1 MIHIFGSSGF
11 LGSNLSKFFF
21 KKKIKHKK
29 FTSKKK
35 IKNFLNYNKASF
47 KLIKNEDTVIFLIA
61 PTSVQKIEN
70 NKRFYLQF
78 NNKVKKILRSIN
90 SKAYLIYISSDY
102 VYSGKKN
109 FYFDNA
115 KSDPI
120 NFYGK
125 LKVLMENEIKKK
137 FSKFIILRSPKIFSN
152 NLRDKTLYRDIFR
165 NLKQKKMV
173 KTFNDQKIQLL
184 NIEDFLKIIF
194 KIIQTKNNI
203 TGIYNIVG
211 KTISRKI
218 FAQLI
223 AKKYNLD
230 KRLILTSKLNTGIVK
245 IPKKLILKTNLYKK
259 LKFNFNFKL

>member
-1 MIHIFGSSGF
+1 
-11 LGSNLSKFFF
+11 
-21 KKKIKHKK
+21 
-29 FTSKKK
+29 
-35 IKNFLNYNKASF
+35 
-47 KLIKNEDTVIFLIA
+47 
-61 PTSVQKIEN
+61 
-70 NKRFYLQF
+70 
-78 NNKVKKILRSIN
+78 
-90 SKAYLIYISSDY
+90 
-102 VYSGKKN
+102 
-109 FYFDNA
+109 
-115 KSDPI
+115 
-120 NFYGK
+120 
-125 LKVLMENEIKKK
+125 
-137 FSKFIILRSPKIFSN
+137 
-152 NLRDKTLYRDIFR
+152 
-165 NLKQKKMV
+165 MV